1 MASGNRGRG
10 RSEVPALG
18 GHDALASSSE
28 QGGHVMPYR
37 SVAHLDHVA
46 SVVVEHWV
54 PSGRYG
60 GRPLVRGPGRR
71 VWLTRGD
78 PDQVPL
84 WEPVIIAARSSG
96 CRNEGGRGGPHA
108 YR

>member
-1 MASGNRGRG
+1 MASGNSGRG
-10 RSEVPALG
+10 GTEVPALG

-28 QGGHVMPYR
+28 QGGHVMPYG

-60 GRPLVRGPGRR
+60 VGHWSADLGDVCGYAGRSGSGAAVGAGHHRGEVLGVQKRGR
-71 VWLTRGD
+71 
-78 PDQVPL
+78 
-84 WEPVIIAARSSG
+84 
-96 CRNEGGRGGPHA
+96 
-108 YR
+108 